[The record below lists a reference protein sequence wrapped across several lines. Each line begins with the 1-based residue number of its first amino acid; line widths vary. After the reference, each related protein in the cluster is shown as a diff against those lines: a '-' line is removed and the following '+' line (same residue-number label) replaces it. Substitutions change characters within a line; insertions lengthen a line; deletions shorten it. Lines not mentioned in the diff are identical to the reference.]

1 MVYNFLKNKIF
12 IIFCFFILFVCLLFS
27 NVKASNKSF
36 VFNDIKYTL
45 PDSCTD
51 YFIIFEVNNEVF
63 LVWGDTPYWGV
74 RNRSSEGYGI
84 YNYSNNSSY
93 GTFDNR
99 ALYNQHYY
107 PMGSVDLSVSPS
119 RYYYKTNWGVCASP
133 GSSTDVIKIIYS
145 SVDIHD
151 DSGSVFY
158 SRNQRTVSY
167 SIKLSTNDNTTGP
180 IVAYSNYF
188 DYTDAK
194 KYECYISTDAK
205 EWKLMN
211 YETFNDTI
219 NHTTKFRFNYKIYVN
234 GCYYFKFLNK
244 DTRKENYLSYNITNI
259 LKNSSN
265 SGFNSS
271 GIPQPFCTYD
281 RINDKFIIKTQSF
294 TASDMQKYRCFFT
307 KNSSTDYSSWDE
319 MSMGS
324 FNNTLTGETE
334 YYFFFTVDKNSDDCI
349 YYFVFYDNNLKQYG
363 SPSSLNCFFDKMNE
377 YEDSLHPTV
386 SKKENKFTDLLNY
399 FKERFGFLTYPFE
412 FLISFAQRILSINYS
427 DPVIHIPELK
437 EPFGGNV
444 IFNGL
449 DFNFNSLLNNNTFS
463 YIYNIYLIAVD
474 FIVIVLF
481 IFLCKKQI
489 EEVFGNG

>member
-1 MVYNFLKNKIF
+1 MVYKFFKNKIF
-12 IIFCFFILFVCLLFS
+12 IIFCFFILFVCFLFS
-27 NVKASNKSF
+27 NVKASDKNII
-36 VFNDIKYTL
+36 FNGTQYTL
-45 PDSCTD
+45 PDECSEYYVVLRWKDKICLF
-51 YFIIFEVNNEVF
+51 YS
-63 LVWGDTPYWGV
+63 DTPYWGV
-74 RNRSSEGYGI
+74 YHNPPTALFNYQSDSGYGTT
-84 YNYSNNSSY
+84 SNRNSFHQLIWSANGFTGFISPEQSY
-93 GTFDNR
+93 CDTWVHLGD
-99 ALYNQHYY
+99 
-107 PMGSVDLSVSPS
+107 VSFE
-119 RYYYKTNWGVCASP
+119 N
-133 GSSTDVIKIIYS
+133 DVEIFAS
-145 SVDIHD
+145 SVDIHNTD
-151 DSGSVFY
+151 GSIFFHASLTSG
-158 SRNQRTVSY
+158 SY

-219 NHTTKFRFNYKIYVN
+219 NHTTKFRFNYKIYEN

-244 DTRKENYLSYNITNI
+244 DTKKENYLSYNITNI

-412 FLISFAQRILSINYS
+412 FLINFAQRILSINYS
-427 DPVIHIPELK
+427 EPVIHIPELR
-437 EPFGGNV
+437 EPVNNNV

-474 FIVIVLF
+474 FIIIVLF